1 MSAFDEDIAADFILE
16 AQEIL
21 DRLGEQLVAL
31 EQSPQ
36 DNEQLNAVFRGF
48 HTLKGGAGFLG
59 VHAMVEL
66 CHAAEETLGMARS
79 GKAVLQANHFDAAQ
93 QSLDWLQAMLD
104 AVSGGTEPQ
113 HAPPELIAMFDV
125 DAAPAPAAVAAAPVD
140 AAAAIAAAKSGSDM
154 IDEDEFEALLD
165 QLHGGAA
172 PGSKPVGAAAAIA
185 AAKSG
190 SDMIDEDEFEALLD
204 QLHGSAAPGAK
215 PVGAAA
221 AIAAAKSGSDMI
233 DEDEFEALL
242 DQLHGGAAPG
252 AKPVGAAVAAA
263 PKPAIPKPAPVVPP
277 RPASPP
283 RPAAAPAAAA
293 KPAAAE
299 AEQTVRVDTKRLDAI
314 VNLIGE
320 LVLSRNRLK
329 TLRTRLKDEE
339 LDRAVSTLDIATARL
354 QSAVMRTRMQ
364 PVGKVFSR
372 FPKVARDVAR
382 NLKKEVELELVGAE
396 TELDRNLVEA
406 LADPL
411 VHLVRNAIDHG
422 IEMPDL
428 REAQGKQ
435 RSGHVRLS
443 AQQEGD
449 YVSIEI
455 QDDGAGIDPEKL
467 RAKAREKGLIDPEAA
482 ARLSSEECLH
492 LVFLPGFSTKQEVT
506 DISGRGVGMDVVQ
519 SRIRELSGQ
528 IQIQSELGRGSRFLI
543 RVPLTLAILPT
554 LLVQAGQDIYA
565 LPLARVME
573 VLHAP
578 RTSLGWFDGRAVLDR
593 RSHTLPLL
601 DLRQWL
607 DVEPAPSTLMTIVV
621 LQVGEARFGLVVD
634 QVRGRE
640 EVVIKPLPKAL
651 RGLKGYAGATLI
663 GDGRMA
669 LILDVDGLRNSQ
681 G

>member
-1 MSAFDEDIAADFILE
+1 MSAVSDDITADFIIE

-21 DRLGEQLVAL
+21 DRLGEQLVSL
-31 EQSPQ
+31 EQAPQ
-36 DNEQLNAVFRGF
+36 DSDQLNAVFRGY

-59 VHAMVEL
+59 VTAMVEL
-66 CHAAEETLGMARS
+66 CHAAEEALGAARA
-79 GKAVLQANHFDAAQ
+79 GQAVLQAHHFDAAQ
-93 QSLDWLQAMLD
+93 QSLDYLQSMLD
-104 AVSGGTEPQ
+104 AVSSGTEPGY
-113 HAPPELIAMFDV
+113 APPDLIAQFDV
-125 DAAPAPAAVAAAPVD
+125 HGSAVAAPAAEAAPAAL
-140 AAAAIAAAKSGSDM
+140 GSDL
-154 IDEDEFEALLD
+154 ITDDEFEALLD
-165 QLHGGAA
+165 QLHGGNA
-172 PGSKPVGAAAAIA
+172 PTAVAP
-185 AAKSG
+185 AKKADDGLIS
-190 SDMIDEDEFEALLD
+190 
-204 QLHGSAAPGAK
+204 
-215 PVGAAA
+215 
-221 AIAAAKSGSDMI
+221 
-233 DEDEFEALL
+233 EDEFEALL

-252 AKPVGAAVAAA
+252 AKPVAA
-263 PKPAIPKPAPVVPP
+263 PLPAPAPV
-277 RPASPP
+277 A
-283 RPAAAPAAAA
+283 RPAAPAPAA
-293 KPAAAE
+293 KPAAKPLAE
-299 AEQTVRVDTKRLDAI
+299 AEHTVRVDTKRLDAI

-329 TLRTRLKDEE
+329 TLRARLRDEE

-382 NLKKEVELELVGAE
+382 SLKKEVDLELIGAE

-422 IEMPDL
+422 VEMPDL
-428 REAQGKQ
+428 REAQGKP
-435 RSGHVRLS
+435 RMGHVRLS

-449 YVSIEI
+449 YVSIEV

-492 LVFLPGFSTKQEVT
+492 LVFLPGFSTKQQVT

-554 LLVQAGQDIYA
+554 LLVQAGEDVYA

-593 RSHTLPLL
+593 RSHTLPLV

-607 DVEPAPSTLMTIVV
+607 DVTPAASALLTIVV
-621 LQVGEARFGLVVD
+621 LQAGEARFGLVVD

-651 RGLKGYAGATLI
+651 RGLRGYAGATLI

-669 LILDVDGLRNSQ
+669 LILDVDGLR
-681 G
+681 

>member
-1 MSAFDEDIAADFILE
+1 MSAVADDITADFIIE

-21 DRLGEQLVAL
+21 DRLGEQLVSL
-31 EQSPQ
+31 EQAPQ
-36 DNEQLNAVFRGF
+36 DNDQLNAVFRGY

-59 VHAMVEL
+59 ITAMVEL
-66 CHAAEETLGMARS
+66 CHAAEEALGAARA
-79 GKAVLQANHFDAAQ
+79 GQAVLQAHHFDAAQ
-93 QSLDWLQAMLD
+93 QSLDYLQSMLD
-104 AVSGGTEPQ
+104 AVSSGTEPGY
-113 HAPPELIAMFDV
+113 APPELIAQFDV
-125 DAAPAPAAVAAAPVD
+125 HGGAGPASS
-140 AAAAIAAAKSGSDM
+140 AAAAATPAAAGSDL
-154 IDEDEFEALLD
+154 ITDDEFEALLDQLHGGSAPTAVAPANKADDGLISEDEFEALLD
-165 QLHGGAA
+165 QLHGGA
-172 PGSKPVGAAAAIA
+172 V
-185 AAKSG
+185 
-190 SDMIDEDEFEALLD
+190 
-204 QLHGSAAPGAK
+204 PGAK
-215 PVGAAA
+215 PV
-221 AIAAAKSGSDMI
+221 
-233 DEDEFEALL
+233 
-242 DQLHGGAAPG
+242 
-252 AKPVGAAVAAA
+252 
-263 PKPAIPKPAPVVPP
+263 
-277 RPASPP
+277 
-283 RPAAAPAAAA
+283 AAAPAPVPAPRAAA
-293 KPAAAE
+293 KPAPNKPVAE
-299 AEQTVRVDTKRLDAI
+299 AEHTVRVDTKRLDAI

-329 TLRTRLKDEE
+329 TLRTRLRDEE

-382 NLKKEVELELVGAE
+382 SLQKEVDLELIGAE

-422 IEMPDL
+422 VEMPDL
-428 REAQGKQ
+428 REAQGKP
-435 RSGHVRLS
+435 RMGHVRLS

-449 YVSIEI
+449 YVSIEV

-492 LVFLPGFSTKQEVT
+492 LVFLPGFSTKQQVT

-554 LLVQAGQDIYA
+554 LLVQAGEDVYA

-593 RSHTLPLL
+593 RSHTLPLV

-607 DVEPAPSTLMTIVV
+607 DVTPAASPLLTIVV
-621 LQVGEARFGLVVD
+621 LQAGEARFGLVVD

-651 RGLKGYAGATLI
+651 RGLRGYAGATLI

-669 LILDVDGLRNSQ
+669 LILDVDGLR
-681 G
+681 

>member
-1 MSAFDEDIAADFILE
+1 MSAVSDDITADFIIE

-21 DRLGEQLVAL
+21 DRLGEQLVSL
-31 EQSPQ
+31 EQAPQ
-36 DNEQLNAVFRGF
+36 DSDQLNAVFRGY

-59 VHAMVEL
+59 VTAMVEL
-66 CHAAEETLGMARS
+66 CHAAEEALGAARA
-79 GKAVLQANHFDAAQ
+79 GQAVLQAHHFDAAQ
-93 QSLDWLQAMLD
+93 QSLDYLQSMLD
-104 AVSGGTEPQ
+104 AVSSGTEPGY
-113 HAPPELIAMFDV
+113 APPDLIAQFDV
-125 DAAPAPAAVAAAPVD
+125 HGGAVAAPAAAAAP
-140 AAAAIAAAKSGSDM
+140 AAGGSDL
-154 IDEDEFEALLD
+154 ITDDEFEALLD
-165 QLHGGAA
+165 QLHGGNA
-172 PGSKPVGAAAAIA
+172 PTAIA
-185 AAKSG
+185 PAKKADDGLIS
-190 SDMIDEDEFEALLD
+190 
-204 QLHGSAAPGAK
+204 
-215 PVGAAA
+215 
-221 AIAAAKSGSDMI
+221 
-233 DEDEFEALL
+233 EDEFEALL

-252 AKPVGAAVAAA
+252 AKPAAVLA
-263 PKPAIPKPAPVVPP
+263 PAPAPVP
-277 RPASPP
+277 RPV
-283 RPAAAPAAAA
+283 AAPAPVA
-293 KPAAAE
+293 KPAAKPLAE
-299 AEQTVRVDTKRLDAI
+299 AEHTVRVDTKRLDAI

-329 TLRTRLKDEE
+329 TLRARLRDEE

-382 NLKKEVELELVGAE
+382 SLKKEVDLELIGAE

-422 IEMPDL
+422 VEMPDL
-428 REAQGKQ
+428 REAQGKP
-435 RSGHVRLS
+435 RMGHVRLS

-449 YVSIEI
+449 YVSIEV

-482 ARLSSEECLH
+482 ARLSSDECLH
-492 LVFLPGFSTKQEVT
+492 LVFLPGFSTKQQVT

-554 LLVQAGQDIYA
+554 LLVQAGEDVYA

-593 RSHTLPLL
+593 RSHTLPLV

-607 DVEPAPSTLMTIVV
+607 DVTPAASTLLTIVV
-621 LQVGEARFGLVVD
+621 LQAGEARFGLVVD

-651 RGLKGYAGATLI
+651 RGLRGYAGATLI

-669 LILDVDGLRNSQ
+669 LILDVDGLR
-681 G
+681 

>member
-1 MSAFDEDIAADFILE
+1 MTTFADDIAADFILE

-21 DRLGEQLVAL
+21 DRLGEQLVTL
-31 EQSPQ
+31 EQAPE
-36 DNEQLNAVFRGF
+36 DADQLNAVFRGF
-48 HTLKGGAGFLG
+48 HTLKGGAGFLSITP
-59 VHAMVEL
+59 MVEL
-66 CHAAEETLGMARS
+66 CHAAEEALGMARS
-79 GKAVLQANHFDAAQ
+79 GKGQLLAHHFDAAQ

-104 AVSGGTEPQ
+104 AVSSGTEPG
-113 HAPPELIAMFDV
+113 HAPAALIAQFDMGSAPSPAPV
-125 DAAPAPAAVAAAPVD
+125 KAAAAPA
-140 AAAAIAAAKSGSDM
+140 GSDL
-154 IDEDEFEALLD
+154 ISEDEFEALLD
-165 QLHGGAA
+165 QLHGTAA
-172 PGSKPVGAAAAIA
+172 PSAVATTAADDLI
-185 AAKSG
+185 S
-190 SDMIDEDEFEALLD
+190 EDEFEALLD
-204 QLHGSAAPGAK
+204 KLHA
-215 PVGAAA
+215 
-221 AIAAAKSGSDMI
+221 
-233 DEDEFEALL
+233 
-242 DQLHGGAAPG
+242 GAAPG
-252 AKPVGAAVAAA
+252 AGTPAAVT
-263 PKPAIPKPAPVVPP
+263 
-277 RPASPP
+277 
-283 RPAAAPAAAA
+283 PAAAPAAAKPAPRPNAAAAPAAA
-293 KPAAAE
+293 KPATAKAAE
-299 AEQTVRVDTKRLDAI
+299 PEHTVRVDTKRLDAI

-382 NLKKEVELELVGAE
+382 SLQKEVDLELIGAD

-422 IEMPDL
+422 VEGPDL
-428 REAQGKQ
+428 REAQGKP
-435 RSGHVRLS
+435 RMGRVRLS

-449 YVSIEI
+449 YVSIEV
-455 QDDGAGIDPEKL
+455 QDDGAGIDPERL
-467 RAKAREKGLIDPEAA
+467 RNKAREKGLIDPEAA

-492 LVFLPGFSTKQEVT
+492 LVFLPGFSTKQQVT

-554 LLVQAGQDIYA
+554 LLVQAGDDVYA

-578 RTSLGWFDGRAVLDR
+578 ATSLGWFDGRAVLDR
-593 RSHTLPLL
+593 KSHTLALV
-601 DLRQWL
+601 DLRDWL
-607 DVEPAPSTLMTIVV
+607 GVPPTPSTLLTIVV
-621 LQVGEARFGLVVD
+621 LQMGETRFGLVVD

-640 EVVIKPLPKAL
+640 EVVIKPLPRAL

-669 LILDVDGLRNSQ
+669 LILDVDGLRGGQ

>member
-1 MSAFDEDIAADFILE
+1 MSAVSDDITADFIIE

-21 DRLGEQLVAL
+21 DRLGEQLVSL
-31 EQSPQ
+31 EQAPQ
-36 DNEQLNAVFRGF
+36 DTEQLNAVFRGY

-59 VHAMVEL
+59 VTAMVEL
-66 CHAAEETLGMARS
+66 CHAAEEALGAARA
-79 GKAVLQANHFDAAQ
+79 GQAVLQAHHFDAAQ
-93 QSLDWLQAMLD
+93 QSLDYLQSMLD
-104 AVSGGTEPQ
+104 AVSSGTEPGY
-113 HAPPELIAMFDV
+113 APPDLIAQFDV
-125 DAAPAPAAVAAAPVD
+125 HGGAAAPAAAAAAPTAGAGD
-140 AAAAIAAAKSGSDM
+140 LITD
-154 IDEDEFEALLD
+154 DEFEALLD
-165 QLHGGAA
+165 QLHGGNA
-172 PGSKPVGAAAAIA
+172 PTAVAP
-185 AAKSG
+185 AKKADDGLIS
-190 SDMIDEDEFEALLD
+190 
-204 QLHGSAAPGAK
+204 
-215 PVGAAA
+215 
-221 AIAAAKSGSDMI
+221 
-233 DEDEFEALL
+233 EDEFEALL

-252 AKPVGAAVAAA
+252 ARPAAAVA
-263 PKPAIPKPAPVVPP
+263 PAPI
-277 RPASPP
+277 AAP
-283 RPAAAPAAAA
+283 RPAAAPAPVA
-293 KPAAAE
+293 KPAAKPLAE
-299 AEQTVRVDTKRLDAI
+299 AEHTVRVDTKRLDAI

-329 TLRTRLKDEE
+329 TLRARLRDEE

-354 QSAVMRTRMQ
+354 QSAVMHTRMQ

-382 NLKKEVELELVGAE
+382 SLKKEVDLELIGAE

-422 IEMPDL
+422 VEMPDL
-428 REAQGKQ
+428 REAQGKP
-435 RSGHVRLS
+435 RMGHVRLS

-449 YVSIEI
+449 YVSIEV

-492 LVFLPGFSTKQEVT
+492 LVFLPGFSTKQQVT

-554 LLVQAGQDIYA
+554 LLVQAGEDVYA

-593 RSHTLPLL
+593 RSHTLPLV

-607 DVEPAPSTLMTIVV
+607 DVTPAASTLLTIVV
-621 LQVGEARFGLVVD
+621 LQAGEARFGLVVD

-651 RGLKGYAGATLI
+651 RGLRGYAGATLI

-669 LILDVDGLRNSQ
+669 LILDVDGLRSPHD
-681 G
+681 

>member
-1 MSAFDEDIAADFILE
+1 MGAVADDITADFIIE

-21 DRLGEQLVAL
+21 DRLGEQLVSL
-31 EQSPQ
+31 EQAPQ
-36 DNEQLNAVFRGF
+36 DNEQLNAVFRGY

-59 VHAMVEL
+59 ITAMVEL
-66 CHAAEETLGMARS
+66 CHAAEEALGAVRA
-79 GKAVLQANHFDAAQ
+79 GQAVLQAHHFDAAQ
-93 QSLDWLQAMLD
+93 QSLDYLQSMLD
-104 AVSGGTEPQ
+104 AVSSGTEPGF
-113 HAPPELIAMFDV
+113 APPELVAQFDV
-125 DAAPAPAAVAAAPVD
+125 HGGGAAAPSAATPGTGSGDLITDDEFEALLDQLHGGNAPTTVAPAAKKAD
-140 AAAAIAAAKSGSDM
+140 DM
-154 IDEDEFEALLD
+154 ISEDEFEALLD

-172 PGSKPVGAAAAIA
+172 PGSNTTAAVV
-185 AAKSG
+185 
-190 SDMIDEDEFEALLD
+190 
-204 QLHGSAAPGAK
+204 AAPAPR
-215 PVGAAA
+215 PVPSPAPPAA
-221 AIAAAKSGSDMI
+221 G
-233 DEDEFEALL
+233 
-242 DQLHGGAAPG
+242 
-252 AKPVGAAVAAA
+252 
-263 PKPAIPKPAPVVPP
+263 KPAPN
-277 RPASPP
+277 
-283 RPAAAPAAAA
+283 
-293 KPAAAE
+293 KPVAE
-299 AEQTVRVDTKRLDAI
+299 AEHTVRVDTKRLDAI

-329 TLRTRLKDEE
+329 TLRARLRDEE

-382 NLKKEVELELVGAE
+382 SLKKEVDLELIGAE

-422 IEMPDL
+422 VETPEL
-428 REAQGKQ
+428 REAQGKP
-435 RSGHVRLS
+435 RMGHVRLS

-449 YVSIEI
+449 YVSIEV

-492 LVFLPGFSTKQEVT
+492 LVFLPGFSTKQQVT

-528 IQIQSELGRGSRFLI
+528 IQIQSELGRGSRFMI

-554 LLVQAGQDIYA
+554 LLVQAGEDVYA

-593 RSHTLPLL
+593 RSHTLALV

-607 DVEPAPSTLMTIVV
+607 DVTPAASPLLTIVV
-621 LQVGEARFGLVVD
+621 LQAGEARFGLVVD

-651 RGLKGYAGATLI
+651 RGLRGYAGATLI

-669 LILDVDGLRNSQ
+669 LILDVDGLRSPHD
-681 G
+681 

>member
-1 MSAFDEDIAADFILE
+1 MSAVPDDIAADFILE

-21 DRLGEQLVAL
+21 DRLGEQLVSL

-36 DNEQLNAVFRGF
+36 DTDQLNAVFRGF

-59 VHAMVEL
+59 IQAMVEL

-79 GKAVLQANHFDAAQ
+79 GQATLQAHHFDAGQ
-93 QSLDWLQAMLD
+93 QSLDYLQSMLD
-104 AVSGGTEPQ
+104 SVSAGTEPGY
-113 HAPPELIAMFDV
+113 APPELIAQFDV
-125 DAAPAPAAVAAAPVD
+125 NGPATPAPVAAPAGNGEL
-140 AAAAIAAAKSGSDM
+140 IT
-154 IDEDEFEALLD
+154 EDEFEALLD

-172 PGSKPVGAAAAIA
+172 PTAVAKAADGLI
-185 AAKSG
+185 G
-190 SDMIDEDEFEALLD
+190 
-204 QLHGSAAPGAK
+204 
-215 PVGAAA
+215 
-221 AIAAAKSGSDMI
+221 
-233 DEDEFEALL
+233 EDEFEALL
-242 DQLHGGAAPG
+242 DQLHGGGAPG
-252 AKPVGAAVAAA
+252 AQPVAAVAA
-263 PKPAIPKPAPVVPP
+263 PAPRAP
-277 RPASPP
+277 
-283 RPAAAPAAAA
+283 AAPAPAAA
-293 KPAAAE
+293 KPAANKPVAE
-299 AEQTVRVDTKRLDAI
+299 AEHTVRVDTKRLDAI

-329 TLRTRLKDEE
+329 TLRARLHDEE

-382 NLKKEVELELVGAE
+382 SLKKEVDLELIGAE

-422 IEMPDL
+422 VEMPDL
-428 REAQGKQ
+428 REAQGKP
-435 RSGHVRLS
+435 RGGHVRLS

-449 YVSIEI
+449 YVSIEV
-455 QDDGAGIDPEKL
+455 QDDGAGIDPERL

-482 ARLSSEECLH
+482 ARLTSEECLH
-492 LVFLPGFSTKQEVT
+492 LVFLPGFSTKQQVT

-528 IQIQSELGRGSRFLI
+528 IQIQSELGRGSRFMI

-554 LLVQAGQDIYA
+554 LLVQAGEDVYA

-578 RTSLGWFDGRAVLDR
+578 NTSLGWFDGRAVLDR
-593 RSHTLPLL
+593 KSHTLPLV
-601 DLRQWL
+601 DLRHWL
-607 DVEPAPSTLMTIVV
+607 EVDPVPSPLLTIVV
-621 LQVGEARFGLVVD
+621 LQAGEARFGLVVD

-651 RGLKGYAGATLI
+651 RGLRGYAGATLI
-663 GDGRMA
+663 GDGRMS
-669 LILDVDGLRNSQ
+669 LILDVDGLR
-681 G
+681 

>member
-1 MSAFDEDIAADFILE
+1 MSAVPDDIAADFILE

-21 DRLGEQLVAL
+21 DRLGEQLVSL
-31 EQSPQ
+31 EQAPQ
-36 DNEQLNAVFRGF
+36 DADQLNAVFRGF
-48 HTLKGGAGFLG
+48 HTLKGGAGFLRIQ
-59 VHAMVEL
+59 AMVEL

-79 GKAVLQANHFDAAQ
+79 GQATLQAHHFDAAQ
-93 QSLDWLQAMLD
+93 QSLDYLQSMLD
-104 AVSGGTEPQ
+104 SVSAGTEPGY
-113 HAPPELIAMFDV
+113 APPELIAQFDV
-125 DAAPAPAAVAAAPVD
+125 NGPATPAPAAAAGTGAGGEL
-140 AAAAIAAAKSGSDM
+140 ISD
-154 IDEDEFEALLD
+154 DEFEALLD

-172 PGSKPVGAAAAIA
+172 PTAVALPQKDNG
-185 AAKSG
+185 
-190 SDMIDEDEFEALLD
+190 MI
-204 QLHGSAAPGAK
+204 G
-215 PVGAAA
+215 
-221 AIAAAKSGSDMI
+221 
-233 DEDEFEALL
+233 EDEFEALL
-242 DQLHGGAAPG
+242 DQLHGGAVPG
-252 AKPVGAAVAAA
+252 AKPVAPSAAAA
-263 PKPAIPKPAPVVPP
+263 PPAP
-277 RPASPP
+277 R
-283 RPAAAPAAAA
+283 AAAPAPAA
-293 KPAAAE
+293 KPAANKPVAE
-299 AEQTVRVDTKRLDAI
+299 AEHTVRVDTKRLDAI

-329 TLRTRLKDEE
+329 TLRVRLHDEE

-382 NLKKEVELELVGAE
+382 SLKKEVELELFGAD

-422 IEMPDL
+422 VEMPDL
-428 REAQGKQ
+428 REAQGKP

-449 YVSIEI
+449 YVSIEV
-455 QDDGAGIDPEKL
+455 QDDGAGIDPERL
-467 RAKAREKGLIDPEAA
+467 RQKAREKGLIDPEAA

-528 IQIQSELGRGSRFLI
+528 IQIQSELGRGSRFMI

-554 LLVQAGQDIYA
+554 LLVQAGEDVYA

-578 RTSLGWFDGRAVLDR
+578 NASLGWFDGRAVLDR
-593 RSHTLPLL
+593 KSHTLPLV
-601 DLRQWL
+601 DLRHWL
-607 DVEPAPSTLMTIVV
+607 DVEPMPSSLLTIVV
-621 LQVGEARFGLVVD
+621 LQAGEARFGLVVD

-651 RGLKGYAGATLI
+651 RGLRGYAGATLI

-669 LILDVDGLRNSQ
+669 LILDVDGLRSHQ
-681 G
+681 D

>member
-1 MSAFDEDIAADFILE
+1 MSAVSDDITADFIIE

-21 DRLGEQLVAL
+21 DRLGEQLVSL
-31 EQSPQ
+31 EQAPQ
-36 DNEQLNAVFRGF
+36 DNEQLNAVFRGY

-59 VHAMVEL
+59 ITAMVEL
-66 CHAAEETLGMARS
+66 CHAAEEALGAARA
-79 GKAVLQANHFDAAQ
+79 GQAVLQAHHFDAAQ
-93 QSLDWLQAMLD
+93 QSLDYLQSMLD
-104 AVSGGTEPQ
+104 AVSSGTEPGY
-113 HAPPELIAMFDV
+113 APPDLIAQFDV
-125 DAAPAPAAVAAAPVD
+125 HGSGAPAAVAAA
-140 AAAAIAAAKSGSDM
+140 AATPAAGGDLITDDEFEALLDQLHGGGAPTAVAPAKKADDGLIS
-154 IDEDEFEALLD
+154 EDEFEALLD
-165 QLHGGAA
+165 QLHGG
-172 PGSKPVGAAAAIA
+172 GV
-185 AAKSG
+185 
-190 SDMIDEDEFEALLD
+190 
-204 QLHGSAAPGAK
+204 PGAK
-215 PVGAAA
+215 PAAA
-221 AIAAAKSGSDMI
+221 APVV
-233 DEDEFEALL
+233 
-242 DQLHGGAAPG
+242 AAP
-252 AKPVGAAVAAA
+252 A
-263 PKPAIPKPAPVVPP
+263 PAP
-277 RPASPP
+277 RPAPP
-283 RPAAAPAAAA
+283 PAA
-293 KPAAAE
+293 KPAAGKPMAE
-299 AEQTVRVDTKRLDAI
+299 AEHTVRVDTKRLDAI

-329 TLRTRLKDEE
+329 TLRTRLRDEE

-382 NLKKEVELELVGAE
+382 SLKKEVDLELIGAE

-422 IEMPDL
+422 VEMPDL
-428 REAQGKQ
+428 REAQGKP
-435 RSGHVRLS
+435 RMGHVRLS

-449 YVSIEI
+449 YVSIEV

-492 LVFLPGFSTKQEVT
+492 LVFLPGFSTKQQVT

-554 LLVQAGQDIYA
+554 LLVQAGEDVYA

-593 RSHTLPLL
+593 RSHTLPLI

-607 DVEPAPSTLMTIVV
+607 DVTPAASTLLTIVV
-621 LQVGEARFGLVVD
+621 LQAGETRFGLVVD

-651 RGLKGYAGATLI
+651 RGLRGYAGATLI

-669 LILDVDGLRNSQ
+669 LILDVDGLR
-681 G
+681 

>member
-1 MSAFDEDIAADFILE
+1 MSAVPDDIAADFILE

-21 DRLGEQLVAL
+21 DRLGEQLVSL

-36 DNEQLNAVFRGF
+36 DSDQLNAVFRGF

-59 VHAMVEL
+59 IQAMVEL

-79 GKAVLQANHFDAAQ
+79 GKATLQAHHFDAAQ
-93 QSLDWLQAMLD
+93 QSLDYLQSMLD
-104 AVSGGTEPQ
+104 SVSAGEEPGY
-113 HAPPELIAMFDV
+113 APPELIAQFDV
-125 DAAPAPAAVAAAPVD
+125 NGPATPVAAVAAPASGELITDDEFEALLDPLHGGAAPTAVAGAGKAD
-140 AAAAIAAAKSGSDM
+140 DGL

-165 QLHGGAA
+165 QLHGGA
-172 PGSKPVGAAAAIA
+172 V
-185 AAKSG
+185 
-190 SDMIDEDEFEALLD
+190 
-204 QLHGSAAPGAK
+204 PGAK
-215 PVGAAA
+215 PV
-221 AIAAAKSGSDMI
+221 
-233 DEDEFEALL
+233 
-242 DQLHGGAAPG
+242 AAP
-252 AKPVGAAVAAA
+252 A
-263 PKPAIPKPAPVVPP
+263 PPP
-277 RPASPP
+277 RA
-283 RPAAAPAAAA
+283 AAAPAA
-293 KPAAAE
+293 KPAANKPVAE
-299 AEQTVRVDTKRLDAI
+299 AEHTVRVDTKRLDAI

-329 TLRTRLKDEE
+329 TLRARLHDEE

-382 NLKKEVELELVGAE
+382 NLKKEVELELIGAE

-422 IEMPDL
+422 VETPDL
-428 REAQGKQ
+428 REAQGKP

-449 YVSIEI
+449 YVSIEV
-455 QDDGAGIDPEKL
+455 QDDGAGIDPERL
-467 RAKAREKGLIDPEAA
+467 RQKAREKGLIDPEAA
-482 ARLSSEECLH
+482 ARLTSEECLH

-528 IQIQSELGRGSRFLI
+528 IQIQSELGRGSRFMI

-554 LLVQAGQDIYA
+554 LLVQAGDDVYA

-578 RTSLGWFDGRAVLDR
+578 NTSLGWFDGRAVLDR
-593 RSHTLPLL
+593 KSHTLPLV
-601 DLRQWL
+601 DLRHWL
-607 DVEPAPSTLMTIVV
+607 AVAPAASQLLTIVV
-621 LQVGEARFGLVVD
+621 LQAGEARFGLVVD

-651 RGLKGYAGATLI
+651 RGLRGYAGATLI
-663 GDGRMA
+663 GDGRMS
-669 LILDVDGLRNSQ
+669 LILDVDGLR
-681 G
+681 

>member
-1 MSAFDEDIAADFILE
+1 MSAVSDDITADFIIE

-21 DRLGEQLVAL
+21 DRLGEQLVSL
-31 EQSPQ
+31 EQAPQ
-36 DNEQLNAVFRGF
+36 DTEQLNAVFRGY

-59 VHAMVEL
+59 VTAMVEL
-66 CHAAEETLGMARS
+66 CHAAEEALGIARA
-79 GKAVLQANHFDAAQ
+79 GQAVLQAHHFDAAQ
-93 QSLDWLQAMLD
+93 QSLDYLQAMLD
-104 AVSGGTEPQ
+104 AVSSGTEPGY
-113 HAPPELIAMFDV
+113 APPELIAQFDMHGGA
-125 DAAPAPAAVAAAPVD
+125 AAPAAPTAVAAAG
-140 AAAAIAAAKSGSDM
+140 SGDL
-154 IDEDEFEALLD
+154 ITDDEFEALLD
-165 QLHGGAA
+165 QLHGANA
-172 PGSKPVGAAAAIA
+172 PTAVAP
-185 AAKSG
+185 AKKADDGLIS
-190 SDMIDEDEFEALLD
+190 
-204 QLHGSAAPGAK
+204 
-215 PVGAAA
+215 
-221 AIAAAKSGSDMI
+221 
-233 DEDEFEALL
+233 EDEFEALL

-252 AKPVGAAVAAA
+252 AKPIA
-263 PKPAIPKPAPVVPP
+263 
-277 RPASPP
+277 
-283 RPAAAPAAAA
+283 AAAPAPIAAPRPLAAPAAPAPAAATKPAA
-293 KPAAAE
+293 KPLAE
-299 AEQTVRVDTKRLDAI
+299 AEHTVRVDTKRLDAI

-329 TLRTRLKDEE
+329 TLRARLRDEE

-382 NLKKEVELELVGAE
+382 SLKKEVDLELIGAE

-422 IEMPDL
+422 VEMPDL
-428 REAQGKQ
+428 REAQGKP
-435 RSGHVRLS
+435 RMGHVRLS

-449 YVSIEI
+449 YVSIEV

-492 LVFLPGFSTKQEVT
+492 LVFLPGFSTKQQVT

-554 LLVQAGQDIYA
+554 LLVQAGEDVYA

-593 RSHTLPLL
+593 RSHTLPLV

-607 DVEPAPSTLMTIVV
+607 DVTPAASTLLTIVV
-621 LQVGEARFGLVVD
+621 LQAGEARFGLVVD

-651 RGLKGYAGATLI
+651 RGLRGYAGATLI

-669 LILDVDGLRNSQ
+669 LILDVDGLR
-681 G
+681 

>member
-1 MSAFDEDIAADFILE
+1 MSAVSDDITADFIIE

-21 DRLGEQLVAL
+21 DRLGEQLVSL
-31 EQSPQ
+31 EQAPQ
-36 DNEQLNAVFRGF
+36 DSDQLNAVFRGY

-59 VHAMVEL
+59 VTAMVEL
-66 CHAAEETLGMARS
+66 CHAAEEALGAARA
-79 GKAVLQANHFDAAQ
+79 GQAVLQAHHFDAAQ
-93 QSLDWLQAMLD
+93 QSLDYLQSMLD
-104 AVSGGTEPQ
+104 AVSSGTEPGY
-113 HAPPELIAMFDV
+113 APPDLIAQFDV
-125 DAAPAPAAVAAAPVD
+125 HGGAVAAPAAGGSDLITDDEFEALLDQLHGGNAPTAVAP
-140 AAAAIAAAKSGSDM
+140 AKKADDGLIS
-154 IDEDEFEALLD
+154 EDEFEALLD

-172 PGSKPVGAAAAIA
+172 PGTKPAAA
-185 AAKSG
+185 
-190 SDMIDEDEFEALLD
+190 M
-204 QLHGSAAPGAK
+204 APA
-215 PVGAAA
+215 
-221 AIAAAKSGSDMI
+221 
-233 DEDEFEALL
+233 
-242 DQLHGGAAPG
+242 
-252 AKPVGAAVAAA
+252 
-263 PKPAIPKPAPVVPP
+263 
-277 RPASPP
+277 
-283 RPAAAPAAAA
+283 PAAAPRPVAAPAPVA
-293 KPAAAE
+293 KPAAKPLAE
-299 AEQTVRVDTKRLDAI
+299 AEHTVRVDTKRLDAI

-329 TLRTRLKDEE
+329 TLRARLRDEE

-382 NLKKEVELELVGAE
+382 SLKKEVDLELIGAE

-422 IEMPDL
+422 VEMPDL
-428 REAQGKQ
+428 REAQGKP
-435 RSGHVRLS
+435 RMGHVRLS

-449 YVSIEI
+449 YVSIEV

-492 LVFLPGFSTKQEVT
+492 LVFLPGFSTKQQVT

-554 LLVQAGQDIYA
+554 LLVQAGEDVYA

-593 RSHTLPLL
+593 RSHTLPLV

-607 DVEPAPSTLMTIVV
+607 DVTPAASPLLTIVV
-621 LQVGEARFGLVVD
+621 LQAGEARFGLVVD

-651 RGLKGYAGATLI
+651 RGLRGYAGATLI

-669 LILDVDGLRNSQ
+669 LILDVDGLR
-681 G
+681 

>member
-1 MSAFDEDIAADFILE
+1 MSAVSDDITADFIIE

-21 DRLGEQLVAL
+21 DRLGEQLVSL
-31 EQSPQ
+31 EQAPQ
-36 DNEQLNAVFRGF
+36 DTEQLNAVFRGY

-59 VHAMVEL
+59 VTAMVEL
-66 CHAAEETLGMARS
+66 CHAAEEALGIARA
-79 GKAVLQANHFDAAQ
+79 GQAVLQAHHFDAAQ
-93 QSLDWLQAMLD
+93 QSLDYLQSMLD
-104 AVSGGTEPQ
+104 AVSSGTEPGY
-113 HAPPELIAMFDV
+113 APPDLIAQFDMHGGTAAPV
-125 DAAPAPAAVAAAPVD
+125 AAAAPAAG
-140 AAAAIAAAKSGSDM
+140 GSDL
-154 IDEDEFEALLD
+154 ITDDEFEALLD
-165 QLHGGAA
+165 QLHGGNA
-172 PGSKPVGAAAAIA
+172 PTAVAP
-185 AAKSG
+185 AKKADDGLIS
-190 SDMIDEDEFEALLD
+190 
-204 QLHGSAAPGAK
+204 
-215 PVGAAA
+215 
-221 AIAAAKSGSDMI
+221 
-233 DEDEFEALL
+233 EDEFEALL

-252 AKPVGAAVAAA
+252 AKPAAA
-263 PKPAIPKPAPVVPP
+263 I
-277 RPASPP
+277 
-283 RPAAAPAAAA
+283 AAAPAAAPRPAPVPAPAA
-293 KPAAAE
+293 KPAAKPMAE
-299 AEQTVRVDTKRLDAI
+299 AEHTVRVDTKRLDAI

-329 TLRTRLKDEE
+329 TLRARLRDEE

-382 NLKKEVELELVGAE
+382 SLKKEVDLELVGAE

-422 IEMPDL
+422 VEMPDL
-428 REAQGKQ
+428 REAQGKP
-435 RSGHVRLS
+435 RMGHVRLS

-449 YVSIEI
+449 YVSIEV

-492 LVFLPGFSTKQEVT
+492 LVFLPGFSTKQQVT

-554 LLVQAGQDIYA
+554 LLVQAGEDVYA

-593 RSHTLPLL
+593 RSHTLALV

-607 DVEPAPSTLMTIVV
+607 DVTPAASTLLTIVV
-621 LQVGEARFGLVVD
+621 LQAGEARFGLVVD

-651 RGLKGYAGATLI
+651 RGLRGYAGATLI

-669 LILDVDGLRNSQ
+669 LILDVDGIR
-681 G
+681 

>member
-1 MSAFDEDIAADFILE
+1 MLTTCFRIWGCNTMSAVPDDIAADFILE

-21 DRLGEQLVAL
+21 DRLGEQLVSL

-36 DNEQLNAVFRGF
+36 DSDQLNAVFRGF

-59 VHAMVEL
+59 IQAMVEL

-79 GKAVLQANHFDAAQ
+79 GKATLQAHHFDAAQ
-93 QSLDWLQAMLD
+93 QSLDYLQSMLD
-104 AVSGGTEPQ
+104 SVSAGTEPGY
-113 HAPPELIAMFDV
+113 APPELIAQFDV
-125 DAAPAPAAVAAAPVD
+125 NGPATPAAAAAPTTGELISEDEFEALLDTLHGGAAPAAVARKAD
-140 AAAAIAAAKSGSDM
+140 DGLIG
-154 IDEDEFEALLD
+154 EDEFEALLD
-165 QLHGGAA
+165 QLHGGAV
-172 PGSKPVGAAAAIA
+172 PG
-185 AAKSG
+185 
-190 SDMIDEDEFEALLD
+190 
-204 QLHGSAAPGAK
+204 
-215 PVGAAA
+215 
-221 AIAAAKSGSDMI
+221 
-233 DEDEFEALL
+233 
-242 DQLHGGAAPG
+242 
-252 AKPVGAAVAAA
+252 
-263 PKPAIPKPAPVVPP
+263 
-277 RPASPP
+277 
-283 RPAAAPAAAA
+283 A
-293 KPAAAE
+293 KPAAAAAPPPRAPAAPPAKPAANKPVAE
-299 AEQTVRVDTKRLDAI
+299 AEHTVRVDTKRLDAI

-329 TLRTRLKDEE
+329 TLRARLHDEE

-422 IEMPDL
+422 VETPDL
-428 REAQGKQ
+428 REAQGKP

-449 YVSIEI
+449 YVSIEV
-455 QDDGAGIDPEKL
+455 QDDGAGIDPERL
-467 RAKAREKGLIDPEAA
+467 RQKAREKGLIDPEAA
-482 ARLSSEECLH
+482 ARLTSEECLH

-528 IQIQSELGRGSRFLI
+528 IQIQSELGRGSRFMI

-554 LLVQAGQDIYA
+554 LLVQAGEDVYA

-578 RTSLGWFDGRAVLDR
+578 NTSLGWFDGRAVLDR
-593 RSHTLPLL
+593 KSHTLPLV
-601 DLRQWL
+601 DLRHWL
-607 DVEPAPSTLMTIVV
+607 AVAPAASSLLTIVV
-621 LQVGEARFGLVVD
+621 LQAGEARFGLVVD

-651 RGLKGYAGATLI
+651 RGLRGYAGATLI
-663 GDGRMA
+663 GDGRMS
-669 LILDVDGLRNSQ
+669 LILDVDGLR
-681 G
+681 

>member
-1 MSAFDEDIAADFILE
+1 MSAVPDDIAADFILE

-21 DRLGEQLVAL
+21 DRLGEQLVSL

-36 DNEQLNAVFRGF
+36 DSDQLNAVFRGF

-59 VHAMVEL
+59 IQAMVEL

-79 GKAVLQANHFDAAQ
+79 GKAVLQAHHFDAAQ
-93 QSLDWLQAMLD
+93 QSLDYLQSMLD
-104 AVSGGTEPQ
+104 SVAAGTEPGY
-113 HAPPELIAMFDV
+113 APPELIAQFDV
-125 DAAPAPAAVAAAPVD
+125 NGPAMPTPAAAAP
-140 AAAAIAAAKSGSDM
+140 GSDGL
-154 IDEDEFEALLD
+154 ITDDEFEALLD
-165 QLHGGAA
+165 TLHGGAA
-172 PGSKPVGAAAAIA
+172 PTAVTPPK
-185 AAKSG
+185 KSDDG
-190 SDMIDEDEFEALLD
+190 LI
-204 QLHGSAAPGAK
+204 G
-215 PVGAAA
+215 
-221 AIAAAKSGSDMI
+221 
-233 DEDEFEALL
+233 EDEFEALL

-252 AKPVGAAVAAA
+252 AKPGAA
-263 PKPAIPKPAPVVPP
+263 
-277 RPASPP
+277 
-283 RPAAAPAAAA
+283 AAAPAPRAPAVAPAPAA
-293 KPAAAE
+293 KPAANKPVAE
-299 AEQTVRVDTKRLDAI
+299 AEHTVRVDTKRLDAI

-329 TLRTRLKDEE
+329 TLRARLHDEE

-422 IEMPDL
+422 IETPDL
-428 REAQGKQ
+428 REAQGKP

-449 YVSIEI
+449 YVSIEV
-455 QDDGAGIDPEKL
+455 QDDGAGIDPERL
-467 RAKAREKGLIDPEAA
+467 RQKAREKGLIDPEAA
-482 ARLSSEECLH
+482 ARLTSEECLH

-528 IQIQSELGRGSRFLI
+528 IQIQSELGRGSRFMI

-554 LLVQAGQDIYA
+554 LLVQAGEDVYA

-578 RTSLGWFDGRAVLDR
+578 NTSLGWFDGRAVLDR
-593 RSHTLPLL
+593 KSHTLPLV
-601 DLRQWL
+601 DLRHWL
-607 DVEPAPSTLMTIVV
+607 AVEPAASPLLTIVV
-621 LQVGEARFGLVVD
+621 LQAGEARFGLVVD

-651 RGLKGYAGATLI
+651 RGLRGYAGATLI
-663 GDGRMA
+663 GDGRMS
-669 LILDVDGLRNSQ
+669 LILDVDGLRTQ
-681 G
+681 HD

>member
-1 MSAFDEDIAADFILE
+1 MIADDIAADFIIE

-21 DRLGEQLVAL
+21 DRLGEQLVSL
-31 EQSPQ
+31 EQAPEDS
-36 DNEQLNAVFRGF
+36 EQLNAVFRGY

-59 VHAMVEL
+59 ITAMVEL
-66 CHAAEETLGMARS
+66 CHAAEEALGLARS
-79 GKAVLQANHFDAAQ
+79 GQATLLSCHFDAAQ
-93 QSLDWLQAMLD
+93 QSLDYLQAMLD
-104 AVSGGTEPQ
+104 AVSAGEEPL
-113 HAPPELIAMFDV
+113 HAPASLIARFDV
-125 DAAPAPAAVAAAPVD
+125 GSAPAAPVSTAVGD
-140 AAAAIAAAKSGSDM
+140 PDLISD
-154 IDEDEFEALLD
+154 DEFEALLD

-172 PGSKPVGAAAAIA
+172 PTAVATP
-185 AAKSG
+185 AKTDDG
-190 SDMIDEDEFEALLD
+190 LISD
-204 QLHGSAAPGAK
+204 
-215 PVGAAA
+215 
-221 AIAAAKSGSDMI
+221 
-233 DEDEFEALL
+233 DEFEALL
-242 DQLHGGAAPG
+242 DQLHGGAVPGSHAP
-252 AKPVGAAVAAA
+252 AASVATSH
-263 PKPAIPKPAPVVPP
+263 PP
-277 RPASPP
+277 S
-283 RPAAAPAAAA
+283 AAAPAASAPAA
-293 KPAAAE
+293 PPPRTAPPAAAKAPARANGE
-299 AEQTVRVDTKRLDAI
+299 AEHTVRVDTKRLDAI

-329 TLRTRLKDEE
+329 TLRVRLRDEE

-382 NLKKEVELELVGAE
+382 SLSKEVDLELVGAE

-422 IEMPDL
+422 VETPEL
-428 REAQGKQ
+428 REAQGKP

-449 YVSIEI
+449 YVSIEV

-492 LVFLPGFSTKQEVT
+492 LVFLPGFSTKQQVT

-528 IQIQSELGRGSRFLI
+528 IQIQSELGRGSRFMI

-554 LLVQAGQDIYA
+554 LLVQAGEDVYA
-565 LPLARVME
+565 LPLARVLE

-578 RTSLGWFDGRAVLDR
+578 ATSLGWFDGRAVLDR
-593 RSHTLPLL
+593 RSHTLALV

-607 DVEPAPSTLMTIVV
+607 DVEPMQSSLLTIVV
-621 LQVGEARFGLVVD
+621 LQAGETRFGLVVD

-651 RGLKGYAGATLI
+651 RGLRGYAGATLI

-669 LILDVDGLRNSQ
+669 LILDVDGLRSPQ
-681 G
+681 D

>member
-1 MSAFDEDIAADFILE
+1 MSAVSDDITADFIIE

-21 DRLGEQLVAL
+21 DRLGEQLVSL
-31 EQSPQ
+31 EQAPQ
-36 DNEQLNAVFRGF
+36 DTEQLNAVFRGY

-59 VHAMVEL
+59 VTAMVEL
-66 CHAAEETLGMARS
+66 CHAAEEALGAARA
-79 GKAVLQANHFDAAQ
+79 GQAVLQAHHFDAAQ
-93 QSLDWLQAMLD
+93 QSLDYLQSMLD
-104 AVSGGTEPQ
+104 AVSSGTEPGY
-113 HAPPELIAMFDV
+113 APPELIAQFDV
-125 DAAPAPAAVAAAPVD
+125 HGGAATPSVVAAPAAAGSDLITDDEFEALLDQLHGGNAPTAVAAAKKAD
-140 AAAAIAAAKSGSDM
+140 DGLIS
-154 IDEDEFEALLD
+154 EDEFEALLD

-172 PGSKPVGAAAAIA
+172 PGTQPV
-185 AAKSG
+185 
-190 SDMIDEDEFEALLD
+190 
-204 QLHGSAAPGAK
+204 
-215 PVGAAA
+215 
-221 AIAAAKSGSDMI
+221 
-233 DEDEFEALL
+233 
-242 DQLHGGAAPG
+242 
-252 AKPVGAAVAAA
+252 AAVPAAQ
-263 PKPAIPKPAPVVPP
+263 PPAPRPP
-277 RPASPP
+277 
-283 RPAAAPAAAA
+283 APAPAA
-293 KPAAAE
+293 KPAAKPLAE
-299 AEQTVRVDTKRLDAI
+299 AEHTVRVDTKRLDAI

-329 TLRTRLKDEE
+329 TLRARLRDEE

-382 NLKKEVELELVGAE
+382 SLKKEVDLELIGAE

-422 IEMPDL
+422 VEMPEL
-428 REAQGKQ
+428 REAQGKP
-435 RSGHVRLS
+435 RMGHVRLS

-449 YVSIEI
+449 YVSIEV

-492 LVFLPGFSTKQEVT
+492 LVFLPGFSTKQQVT

-554 LLVQAGQDIYA
+554 LLVQAGEDVYA

-593 RSHTLPLL
+593 RSHTLPLV

-607 DVEPAPSTLMTIVV
+607 DVTPAASPLLTIVV
-621 LQVGEARFGLVVD
+621 LQAGEARFGLVVD

-651 RGLKGYAGATLI
+651 RGLAGYAGATLI

-669 LILDVDGLRNSQ
+669 LILDVDGLR
-681 G
+681 

>member
-1 MSAFDEDIAADFILE
+1 MSGIADDIAADFIIE

-21 DRLGEQLVAL
+21 DRLGEQLVTL
-31 EQSPQ
+31 EQDPQ
-36 DNEQLNAVFRGF
+36 DSAQLNAVFRGY

-59 VHAMVEL
+59 ITAMVEL
-66 CHAAEETLGMARS
+66 CHAAEETLGLVRA
-79 GKAVLQANHFDAAQ
+79 GQATLQPHHFDAGQ
-93 QSLDWLQAMLD
+93 QSLDYLQAMLD
-104 AVSGGTEPQ
+104 SVSAGEEPG
-113 HAPPELIAMFDV
+113 HAPPDLIAQFDV
-125 DAAPAPAAVAAAPVD
+125 GAAPASTAAASSDPSLISDDEFEALLDQLHGGGAPTAVAAKAAD
-140 AAAAIAAAKSGSDM
+140 AM
-154 IDEDEFEALLD
+154 ISEDEFEALLD
-165 QLHGGAA
+165 QLHGGA
-172 PGSKPVGAAAAIA
+172 I
-185 AAKSG
+185 
-190 SDMIDEDEFEALLD
+190 
-204 QLHGSAAPGAK
+204 PGAQA
-215 PVGAAA
+215 V
-221 AIAAAKSGSDMI
+221 
-233 DEDEFEALL
+233 
-242 DQLHGGAAPG
+242 AP
-252 AKPVGAAVAAA
+252 VAAA
-263 PKPAIPKPAPVVPP
+263 PAPV
-277 RPASPP
+277 PAK
-283 RPAAAPAAAA
+283 AAPAAARAPAATAAAAPRPA
-293 KPAAAE
+293 KPLAE

-329 TLRTRLKDEE
+329 TLRARLRDEE

-382 NLKKEVELELVGAE
+382 SLSKEVELELVGAE

-422 IEMPDL
+422 VEMPDL
-428 REAQGKQ
+428 REAQGKP

-449 YVSIEI
+449 YVSIEV
-455 QDDGAGIDPEKL
+455 QDDGAGIDPERL

-492 LVFLPGFSTKQEVT
+492 LVFLPGFSTKAQVT

-528 IQIQSELGRGSRFLI
+528 IQIQSELGRGSRFMI

-554 LLVQAGQDIYA
+554 LLVQAGEDVYA
-565 LPLARVME
+565 LPLARVLE

-578 RTSLGWFDGRAVLDR
+578 ATSLGWFDGRAVLDR
-593 RSHTLPLL
+593 RSHTLALV

-607 DVEPAPSTLMTIVV
+607 DVEPMQSNLLTIVV
-621 LQVGEARFGLVVD
+621 LQAGEARFGLVVD

-651 RGLKGYAGATLI
+651 RGLRGYAGATLI

-669 LILDVDGLRNSQ
+669 LILDVDGLRSPHD
-681 G
+681 

>member
-1 MSAFDEDIAADFILE
+1 MSAVSDDITADFIIE

-21 DRLGEQLVAL
+21 DRLGEQLVSL
-31 EQSPQ
+31 EQAPQ
-36 DNEQLNAVFRGF
+36 DTEQLNAVFRGY

-59 VHAMVEL
+59 VTAMVEL
-66 CHAAEETLGMARS
+66 CHAAEEALGIARA
-79 GKAVLQANHFDAAQ
+79 GQAVLQAHHFDAAQ
-93 QSLDWLQAMLD
+93 QSLDYLQAMLD
-104 AVSGGTEPQ
+104 AVSSGTEPGY
-113 HAPPELIAMFDV
+113 APPELIAQFDMHGGAV
-125 DAAPAPAAVAAAPVD
+125 AAPAAAAAP
-140 AAAAIAAAKSGSDM
+140 AAGGSDL
-154 IDEDEFEALLD
+154 ITDDEFEALLD
-165 QLHGGAA
+165 QLHGGNA
-172 PGSKPVGAAAAIA
+172 PTAV
-185 AAKSG
+185 
-190 SDMIDEDEFEALLD
+190 
-204 QLHGSAAPGAK
+204 APARKADDGL
-215 PVGAAA
+215 
-221 AIAAAKSGSDMI
+221 IS
-233 DEDEFEALL
+233 EDEFEALL

-252 AKPVGAAVAAA
+252 AKPIA
-263 PKPAIPKPAPVVPP
+263 
-277 RPASPP
+277 
-283 RPAAAPAAAA
+283 AAAPAPIAAPRPLAAPAAPAPAAATKPAA
-293 KPAAAE
+293 KPLAE
-299 AEQTVRVDTKRLDAI
+299 AEHTVRVDTKRLDAI

-329 TLRTRLKDEE
+329 TLRARLRDEE

-382 NLKKEVELELVGAE
+382 SLKKEVDLELIGAE

-422 IEMPDL
+422 VEMPDL
-428 REAQGKQ
+428 REAQGKP
-435 RSGHVRLS
+435 RMGHVRLS

-449 YVSIEI
+449 YVSIEV

-492 LVFLPGFSTKQEVT
+492 LVFLPGFSTKQQVT

-554 LLVQAGQDIYA
+554 LLVQAGEDVYA

-593 RSHTLPLL
+593 RSHTLPLV

-607 DVEPAPSTLMTIVV
+607 DVTPAASTLLTIVV
-621 LQVGEARFGLVVD
+621 LQAGEARFGLVVD

-651 RGLKGYAGATLI
+651 RGLRGYAGATLI

-669 LILDVDGLRNSQ
+669 LILDVDGLRSPHD
-681 G
+681 

>member
-1 MSAFDEDIAADFILE
+1 MSAVSDDITADFIIE

-21 DRLGEQLVAL
+21 DRLGEQLVSL
-31 EQSPQ
+31 EQAPQ
-36 DNEQLNAVFRGF
+36 DTEQLNAVFRGY

-59 VHAMVEL
+59 VTAMVEL
-66 CHAAEETLGMARS
+66 CHAAEEALGAARA
-79 GKAVLQANHFDAAQ
+79 GQAVLQAHHFDAAQ
-93 QSLDWLQAMLD
+93 QSLDYLQSMLD
-104 AVSGGTEPQ
+104 AVSSGTEPGY
-113 HAPPELIAMFDV
+113 APPDLIAQFDV
-125 DAAPAPAAVAAAPVD
+125 HGGAAAPAAAAAAP
-140 AAAAIAAAKSGSDM
+140 AAGAGDLITD
-154 IDEDEFEALLD
+154 DEFEALLD
-165 QLHGGAA
+165 QLHGGNA
-172 PGSKPVGAAAAIA
+172 PTAVAP
-185 AAKSG
+185 AKKADDGLIS
-190 SDMIDEDEFEALLD
+190 
-204 QLHGSAAPGAK
+204 
-215 PVGAAA
+215 
-221 AIAAAKSGSDMI
+221 
-233 DEDEFEALL
+233 EDEFEALL

-252 AKPVGAAVAAA
+252 AKPAAVVA
-263 PKPAIPKPAPVVPP
+263 PAPI
-277 RPASPP
+277 AAP
-283 RPAAAPAAAA
+283 RPAAAPAPAA
-293 KPAAAE
+293 KPAAKPLAE
-299 AEQTVRVDTKRLDAI
+299 AEHTVRVDTKRLDAI

-329 TLRTRLKDEE
+329 TLRARLRDEE

-354 QSAVMRTRMQ
+354 QSAVMPTRMQ
-364 PVGKVFSR
+364 PVGQVFSR

-382 NLKKEVELELVGAE
+382 SLKKEVDLELIGAE

-422 IEMPDL
+422 VEMPDL
-428 REAQGKQ
+428 REAQGKP
-435 RSGHVRLS
+435 RMGHVRLS

-449 YVSIEI
+449 YVSIEV

-492 LVFLPGFSTKQEVT
+492 LVFLPGFSTKQQVT

-554 LLVQAGQDIYA
+554 LLVQAGEDVYA

-593 RSHTLPLL
+593 RSHTLPLV

-607 DVEPAPSTLMTIVV
+607 DVTPAASTLLTIVV
-621 LQVGEARFGLVVD
+621 LQAGEARFGLVVD

-651 RGLKGYAGATLI
+651 RGLRGYAGATLI

-669 LILDVDGLRNSQ
+669 LILDVDGLRSPHD
-681 G
+681 

>member
-1 MSAFDEDIAADFILE
+1 MSAVSDDITADFIIE

-21 DRLGEQLVAL
+21 DRLGEQLVSL
-31 EQSPQ
+31 EQAPQ
-36 DNEQLNAVFRGF
+36 DAEQLNAVFRGY

-59 VHAMVEL
+59 VTAMVEL
-66 CHAAEETLGMARS
+66 CHAAEEALGAARA
-79 GKAVLQANHFDAAQ
+79 GQAVLQAHHFDAAQ
-93 QSLDWLQAMLD
+93 QSLDYLQSMLD
-104 AVSGGTEPQ
+104 AVSSGTEPGY
-113 HAPPELIAMFDV
+113 APPDLIAQFDV
-125 DAAPAPAAVAAAPVD
+125 HGSAVAAPAAAAVPAAG
-140 AAAAIAAAKSGSDM
+140 GSDL
-154 IDEDEFEALLD
+154 ITDDEFEALLD
-165 QLHGGAA
+165 QLHGGNA
-172 PGSKPVGAAAAIA
+172 PTAVAP
-185 AAKSG
+185 AKKADDGLIS
-190 SDMIDEDEFEALLD
+190 
-204 QLHGSAAPGAK
+204 
-215 PVGAAA
+215 
-221 AIAAAKSGSDMI
+221 
-233 DEDEFEALL
+233 EDEFEALL

-252 AKPVGAAVAAA
+252 AKPVAAVAPAPIAA
-263 PKPAIPKPAPVVPP
+263 PRPV
-277 RPASPP
+277 
-283 RPAAAPAAAA
+283 AAPAPAPAPAA
-293 KPAAAE
+293 KPAAKPLAE
-299 AEQTVRVDTKRLDAI
+299 AEHTVRVDTKRLDAI

-329 TLRTRLKDEE
+329 TLRARLRDEE

-382 NLKKEVELELVGAE
+382 SLKKEVDLELIGAE

-422 IEMPDL
+422 VEMPDL
-428 REAQGKQ
+428 REAQGKP
-435 RSGHVRLS
+435 RMGHVRLS

-449 YVSIEI
+449 YVSIEV

-492 LVFLPGFSTKQEVT
+492 LVFLPGFSTKQQVT

-554 LLVQAGQDIYA
+554 LLVQAGEDVYA

-593 RSHTLPLL
+593 RSHTLPLV

-607 DVEPAPSTLMTIVV
+607 DVTPAASTLLTIVV
-621 LQVGEARFGLVVD
+621 LQAGEARFGLVVD

-651 RGLKGYAGATLI
+651 RGLRGYAGATLI

-669 LILDVDGLRNSQ
+669 LILDVDGLRSPHD
-681 G
+681 